1 MLTNNKQESFYNLQL
16 TMANQR
22 MYIILKIIL
31 QIHITMENHKEET
44 GLYPTG
50 EHIMDIL
57 VY

>member
-1 MLTNNKQESFYNLQL
+1 
-16 TMANQR
+16 MANQR
-22 MYIILKIIL
+22 MYIILKLIL
-31 QIHITMENHKEET
+31 KIHITMENHKEET